1 VTAAVFAA
9 VFAALYAAH
18 MVGDHWIQTGWQ
30 AACKGSRDRAG
41 RVACAAH
48 VASLTATK
56 LAFVSAAALVLG
68 LPWHPVWL
76 AAGLAV
82 DAVSH
87 YWADRRFT
95 LAWLAATVE
104 RAGINGKAEF
114 YRLGAPRPVRGFVLD
129 PTDPGES
136 TLLDVLTYEVDNRG
150 IPVHPEPGRVIPRQ
164 FDNPSNGTG
173 AYALDQSWHIGWLF
187 IAALVIAAGAA

>member
-1 VTAAVFAA
+1 MTAAAVFAA
-9 VFAALYAAH
+9 VFVALYAAH
-18 MVGDHWIQTGWQ
+18 QVGDHWVQTGRQ

-41 RVACAAH
+41 RAACAGH
-48 VASLTATK
+48 VATLTATK
-56 LAFVSAAALVLG
+56 LAFVAAAALTLR
-68 LPWHPVWL
+68 LPWHPAWL

-95 LAWLAATVE
+95 LAWLAG
-104 RAGINGKAEF
+104 RLGKADF

-129 PTDPGES
+129 PTDPDEAH
-136 TLLDVLTYEVDNRG
+136 LLDVLTYEVDGRAL
-150 IPVHPEPGRVIPRQ
+150 PVHPTPGRVIPRP
-164 FDNPSNGTG
+164 FDNPSLGTG

-187 IAALVIAAGAA
+187 VTALIIAAGAR